1 MPGDAM
7 EDLVDW
13 VRSRY
18 FGKYRG
24 TVSDND
30 DQTQARPRQGARAGR
45 ARRSR
50 AVGDAVRAVRRGRR
64 SASSQC
70 RRSGTGVWVEFEAGD
85 PSFPIWTGCFWADSQ
100 LPSTAAPAV
109 KLWKTDSVTITIDDD
124 NADLVAENTSGSKI
138 TIGDDVIADSGGSTH
153 TVGSDGVVA
162 ESGGAKHST
171 ASEGVKSESSGSTHS
186 VASAGVTSESSGAG
200 KIEVTS
206 ASVKVNSGAMEVV

>member
-7 EDLVDW
+7 EDLYDW

-30 DQTQARPRQGARAGR
+30 DQTQ
-45 ARRSR
+45 
-50 AVGDAVRAVRRGRR
+50 RGRIKVR
-64 SASSQC
+64 VPAVLGDLELWAMPCVPYAGPQVGFFTMPP
-70 RRSGTGVWVEFEAGD
+70 SGAGVWVEFEAGD
-85 PSFPIWTGCFWADSQ
+85 PSFPIWSGCFWADSQ

-109 KLWKTDSVTITIDDD
+109 KLWKTDAITITIDDD
-124 NADLVAENTSGSKI
+124 NTELVAENTSGSKI
-138 TIGDDVIADSGGSTH
+138 TIGDDVIAESGGSTH